1 MVFPGGSDDSLSGVT
16 SAGEDRE
23 KRGTPSAPTGVSDVR
38 DAVTSVAAGNNP
50 AGFDILGALKANQA
64 LAASMGEQKRE
75 GFQLNLTR
83 EVLGPTYG
91 PTFEGFPDG
100 GNLGLGEG
108 GTAGYGMTSE
118 GAILTDA
125 VNFND
130 LMRGGITEFS
140 VGVPQ
145 QSGDRQFNY
154 LSPGR
159 ERIIDLVT
167 TAADGDIDLFDPIFK
182 AAATTAALRQAGG
195 DSRAN
200 MEAVLQDWVKGGL
213 PDGIKK
219 KGSGGG
225 GGPFRNVTRQVN
237 LTNEGTAR
245 RLINDTL
252 SRELGR
258 VASKQETAAF
268 LKALNFQEKENPLVR
283 VDEGVR
289 SAGGTDQDTTV
300 SGGFDAN
307 DFAGR
312 FARAQ
317 EGYAEYQA
325 ATTYMDAFID
335 ALESDSR
342 VI

>member
-1 MVFPGGSDDSLSGVT
+1 MVFPGGSESLSDVT

-23 KRGTPSAPTGVSDVR
+23 KRGTPSAPTGISDVR
-38 DAVTSVAAGNNP
+38 AAVTSVASGNNP
-50 AGFDILGALKANQA
+50 AGLDIRQMIAESQRKLG
-64 LAASMGEQKRE
+64 STGEQQRE

-167 TAADGDIDLFDPIFK
+167 TAAEGDIDLFDPIFK

-200 MEAVLQDWVKGGL
+200 MEDVLQDWVKGGL
-213 PDGIKK
+213 PDGIKR

-268 LKALNFQEKENPLVR
+268 LKALNFQEKENPLVQ
-283 VDEGVR
+283 VSEGVR
-289 SAGGTDQDTTV
+289 SAGGTDQDMTI
-300 SGGFDAN
+300 SGGFDAT

>member
-1 MVFPGGSDDSLSGVT
+1 M
-16 SAGEDRE
+16 
-23 KRGTPSAPTGVSDVR
+23 
-38 DAVTSVAAGNNP
+38 SVDN
-50 AGFDILGALKANQA
+50 DILEVSAD
-64 LAASMGEQKRE
+64 GEQKALDRARNDHDPKPTPTTGAKIGQNSLGTAQKNLGATGQQQQKE

-83 EVLGPTYG
+83 EVMGPTYG
-91 PTFEGFPDG
+91 PTFTNDPGLD
-100 GNLGLGEG
+100 LGLGDAG
-108 GTAGYGMTSE
+108 NLGYGMTSE
-118 GAILTDA
+118 GAILTDD

-140 VGVPQ
+140 AGVPQ
-145 QSGDRQFNY
+145 QYGDREMNY

-167 TAADGDIDLFDPIFK
+167 TAAEGDIDLFDPIFK
-182 AAATTAALRQAGG
+182 AAATTAALRKAGG
-195 DSRAN
+195 DGRAN

-213 PDGIKK
+213 PDGIKR

-225 GGPFRNVTRQVN
+225 GGPFRNVTREVK
-237 LTNEGTAR
+237 LTEEGTAR

-268 LKALNFQEKENPLVR
+268 LKALNFQEKENPQVR

-289 SAGGTDQDTTV
+289 SAGGTTQDTTV
-300 SGGFDAN
+300 SGGFDSI